1 MAVGWASWSS
11 RLPSHSRLRLFC
23 TCPKRGVQSRAV
35 VGWLQSGVVVLYQ
48 RADSS
53 FCVRCQGMV
62 WAIVILYRWCMI
74 WKNTL
79 DSGCLSAVFD
89 RALNSLGWCLMYL
102 RVADDDDSR
111 YTTFSDVWQGLYKKQ
126 KFPASHK
133 IKGPPTAP
141 GKPLGE
147 DNYKNCN

>member
-1 MAVGWASWSS
+1 MAVGWASWSF

-23 TCPKRGVQSRAV
+23 TCPRRGDQIESC
-35 VGWLQSGVVVLYQ
+35 GWVASIWSSGFYQ

-62 WAIVILYRWCMI
+62 WVIVILYRWCMI

-126 KFPASHK
+126 RFPASHK
-133 IKGPPTAP
+133 IKGRISGIVIICHP
-141 GKPLGE
+141 
-147 DNYKNCN
+147 